1 MTTMVLML
9 KTKRDAFHLLIHVF
23 QNTKNVLHV
32 FSRLNMVFDN
42 YNKVIIKGTIT
53 LHKLVVGT

>member
-9 KTKRDAFHLLIHVF
+9 KTKRVAFHLLIHVF
-23 QNTKNVLHV
+23 QNAKNVFHV
-32 FSRLNMVFDN
+32 FSRLNMAFDN
-42 YNKVIIKGTIT
+42 YNKVIIKGTIR

>member
-9 KTKRDAFHLLIHVF
+9 KTKGVAFHLLIHVF
-23 QNTKNVLHV
+23 QNTINMLHV
-32 FSRLNMVFDN
+32 FSILNMAFDN
-42 YNKVIIKGTIT
+42 YNKVVIKGTIR

>member
-9 KTKRDAFHLLIHVF
+9 KTKRVAFHLLIHVF
-23 QNTKNVLHV
+23 PNTKNVLHV
-32 FSRLNMVFDN
+32 FSRLNMAFDN
-42 YNKVIIKGTIT
+42 YNKVINKGTIW